1 MAGSALNSDSPRPLA
16 RLFKIAV
23 SSGIEA
29 AVRLHIGRGDD
40 LEGRD
45 ERGMTP
51 LQIAASRDRAAVC
64 QLLLDAG
71 ADATA
76 TDPAGRDALAI
87 ARASSAH
94 AAAALISRHIEP
106 VMSPAPAVQYVTPAF
121 VADESAIPALHQ
133 PPVSLP
139 LLTNDSASG
148 PQHDAQTAAV
158 AGNDPADALCWE
170 AEDDARQT
178 DAMVVP
184 AGNPGVTGTVVPA
197 QQNLSTPGGLAD
209 EAEDDFLSSCGWEPE
224 ESPEPPPVDPDLIQ
238 AQADRQEEIS
248 RHVPAATESE
258 WEEVA
263 DLLPERAA
271 RLRSVD
277 DDSPHPVRR
286 LLLRAIRE
294 GSVPAIAIEN
304 ALSADGDGADRNPGA
319 EAALAFVIG
328 DLGADIDE
336 REEYS
341 SAVPEDNFEVW
352 VDDSADE
359 DEEAAVGL
367 ALDHFEDIVSGRT
380 DPIRI
385 HYRAAARHPLLTPEQ
400 EQETARGMSAAAER
414 ALDALAQWPGAL
426 DEIERLLAAA
436 HADASVLSGIVLSS
450 SARGNVEDAAS
461 DDTDPEDGQ
470 SAGEPDPEAE
480 NEGAQAPPPEPG
492 EVLARIV
499 SLRAAPSAPG
509 SQSGELRSELGR
521 LNFRRSFLLRIEDLA
536 RADKDPG
543 ARAFCAAIAQLQV
556 HRSRMAE
563 ANQRLVFDVARRYIY
578 SGIPVDDL
586 IQEGNLGLLS
596 AIDRFDWTRGFR
608 FSTMATWW
616 VRQAVS
622 RGVADKSL
630 PIRVPVHMYE
640 KLYRLRV
647 GTEQFE
653 RRNGR
658 SPTESEQAE
667 LCGLTVAKLALL
679 TGAAAPQLDLEEA
692 AREYALY
699 SDDGDDPSVEVA
711 RRQDAEVIRDL
722 LSGLKLK
729 DAQILRQRYG
739 IGTPDARTLEEVGA
753 AFELTRERIRQIE
766 SKLLRRL
773 GSPHVREA
781 LMKRLGR
788 VLPDDAKPARGTRP
802 ARTASARD
810 AADDVA
816 QDFAEVDASQLSAVT
831 VDAQEPES
839 PVHPATPEQ
848 PAPTVRALA
857 DAAWELGIPVS
868 VEQTDAGERHTFGV
882 LHALGATAGLVHSL
896 VAKGFE
902 FVPGVGYRK

>member
-45 ERGMTP
+45 EKGMTP

-94 AAAALISRHIEP
+94 AATGVISRHIEP
-106 VMSPAPAVQYVTPAF
+106 VMSPAPAVPSVTASA
-121 VADESAIPALHQ
+121 VTAESPIPATHLSPNQ
-133 PPVSLP
+133 ASLP
-139 LLTNDSASG
+139 LPTDDTASG
-148 PQHDAQTAAV
+148 PQHDALTIAV
-158 AGNDPADALCWE
+158 AGNDPADALSWD
-170 AEDDARQT
+170 AEDDAQLT

-184 AGNPGVTGTVVPA
+184 AGNPAATGTALPA
-197 QQNLSTPGGLAD
+197 QQSLSTPDGLAD
-209 EAEDDFLSSCGWEPE
+209 EGEDDFLSSCGWEPE
-224 ESPEPPPVDPDLIQ
+224 ESSEPPTVDPDLIR

-248 RHVPAATESE
+248 RHVPAGTEPE
-258 WEEVA
+258 WEEA
-263 DLLPERAA
+263 AGLLPERAV
-271 RLRSVD
+271 RLRTVD
-277 DDSPHPVRR
+277 DSRHLVRR

-294 GSVPAIAIEN
+294 GSVPSIAIEN
-304 ALSADGDGADRNPGA
+304 ALSAHGDGADRNPGA

-336 REEYS
+336 REENS
-341 SAVPEDNFEVW
+341 SAVPADNFEVW
-352 VDDSADE
+352 VDDRADE
-359 DEEAAVGL
+359 DEEAAVGP

-380 DPIRI
+380 DPIRM

-400 EQETARGMSAAAER
+400 EQETARGMSAAAEC
-414 ALDALAQWPGAL
+414 ALDALAQWPRAL

-436 HADASVLSGIVLSS
+436 HADASVLSSVVLSS
-450 SARGNVEDAAS
+450 PARGNAEDAAS

-480 NEGAQAPPPEPG
+480 NEGAQAPAPEPG
-492 EVLARIV
+492 EVLERIV

-521 LNFRRSFLLRIEDLA
+521 LNFRRSFLLRLEDLA

-563 ANQRLVFDVARRYIY
+563 ANQRLVFDVARRYIN

-679 TGAAAPQLDLEEA
+679 VGAAAPQMDLDEA
-692 AREYALY
+692 SCEYALY
-699 SDDGDDPSVEVA
+699 SDDGDDATVEVA
-711 RRQDAEVIRDL
+711 RRQEAEVVQDL

-766 SKLLRRL
+766 AKLLRGL
-773 GSPHVREA
+773 GSPHVRKA
-781 LMKRLGR
+781 LMRRLGR
-788 VLPDDAKPARGTRP
+788 GLPGDAKLAPGTRP
-802 ARTASARD
+802 ARTAKARD
-810 AADDVA
+810 AAE
-816 QDFAEVDASQLSAVT
+816 DFAEVDASQLPAVI

-839 PVHPATPEQ
+839 PVLLVAPAPEQ

-857 DAAWELGIPVS
+857 DAAWELGVPVS

-882 LHALGATAGLVHSL
+882 LHAPEAAAGLVHSL
-896 VAKGFE
+896 VATGFE